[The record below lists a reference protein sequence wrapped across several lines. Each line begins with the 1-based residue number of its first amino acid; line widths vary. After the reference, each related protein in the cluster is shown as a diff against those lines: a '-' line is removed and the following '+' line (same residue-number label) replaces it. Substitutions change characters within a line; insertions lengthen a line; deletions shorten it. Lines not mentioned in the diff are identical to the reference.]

1 MGKGMKNGKHGTDG
15 AADYFNLFQKQSG
28 AAVTELLI
36 EAIESFTEAEHLKE
50 VMERAHE
57 LENRSDEY
65 CHQVYKR
72 LARDFMTPIERDDII
87 DMTRELDDLID
98 RIEDVVLCFYM
109 YDVHFIHHDALEFAH
124 LIKKSCVALDKAME
138 DFRNFKKSKMFKQL
152 IIDVNDYE
160 EEADQLYMTVIR
172 KLHTHDRENP
182 MRVLVWSQIFDRM
195 EKCCDS
201 CEHAAD
207 TMNSILLKNV

>member
-1 MGKGMKNGKHGTDG
+1 MGKRHHKY
-15 AADYFNLFQKQSG
+15 DYFSAFESLSEL
-28 AAVTELLI
+28 AVDEADLLI
-36 EAIESFTEAEHLKE
+36 KAIEEFSTADALKE
-50 VMERAHE
+50 TMEKAHAIEHKGDDINHDIFRNVATDFITPIDREDIIGLAQALDTIIDE
-57 LENRSDEY
+57 LEEVIQR
-65 CHQVYKR
+65 
-72 LARDFMTPIERDDII
+72 
-87 DMTRELDDLID
+87 
-98 RIEDVVLCFYM
+98 FYM